1 MISKQD
7 VLEVL
12 DEYDKRGITI
22 GVLGSHSALDV
33 CDGARDE
40 GLRNVVVCQKGRDAL
55 YTNYFKSREVNGLH
69 KGMIDETLVLDTFD
83 GILTEPVQK
92 ELIKRNALFIPNR
105 SFVVYSGVRR
115 VEDEFAVP
123 LVGTRDMLKIENRE
137 TERENYYWV
146 SQQAGIPIPQQYT
159 SKDAID
165 TLVMVKLHHKYMTLE
180 RGFFTAASPDEFDEK
195 VQRLLDREV
204 ITTDAL
210 ADARIEQYIMGPVFN
225 FNFFYSPLDDEV
237 ELLGID
243 FRFESNLDGLVR
255 IPAEQ
260 QLELPKRYRD
270 PLMIIVGHANAS
282 LRESLLERVYV
293 MAERFVDFSKRHYS
307 APIIGPFCLQTIVD
321 QNMDFYV
328 YDIATRIGGGTNVHT
343 SVGAPYGNSLFGT
356 RMSSGR
362 RLALEIKRA
371 RARDELDKIVT

>member
-12 DEYDKRGITI
+12 TTYDKRDLTI

-40 GLRNVVVCQKGRDAL
+40 GLPNVVVCQKGRDTL
-55 YTNYFKSREVNGLH
+55 YTNYYKSREVNGLH
-69 KGMIDETLVLDTFD
+69 KGMVDETLVLDKFD
-83 GILTEPVQK
+83 AILNEPVQS
-92 ELIKRNALFIPNR
+92 ELKKRNTLFIPNR

-115 VEDEFAVP
+115 VEDEFSLP
-123 LVGTRDMLKIENRE
+123 LVGTRDMLKMENRE

-146 SQQAGIPIPQQYT
+146 SQQAGIPIPKQYT
-159 SKDAID
+159 SKDDID

-195 VQRLLDREV
+195 AQRLLDREV

-210 ADARIEQYIMGPVFN
+210 ADARIEQYILGPVFN
-225 FNFFYSPLDDEV
+225 FNFFYSPLDDEI

-371 RARDELDKIVT
+371 RALDQLDKIVT

>member
-1 MISKQD
+1 MINKQD

-12 DEYDKRGITI
+12 NGYDKREITI

-40 GLRNVVVCQKGRDAL
+40 GLPNLVVCQKGRDAL
-55 YTNYFKSREVNGLH
+55 YTNYFKSRDVNGVH
-69 KGMIDETLVLDTFD
+69 KGMVDETLVLDKFD
-83 GILTEPVQK
+83 AVLTETVQK
-92 ELIKRNALFIPNR
+92 ELIKRNTLFIPNR

-115 VEDEFAVP
+115 VENEFAVP

-146 SQQAGIPIPQQYT
+146 SQQAGIPIPKQYT

-204 ITTDAL
+204 ITADAL

-293 MAERFVDFSKRHYS
+293 MAERFVDFSRRHYS
-307 APIIGPFCLQTIVD
+307 APMIGPFCLQTIVD

-371 RARDELDKIVT
+371 LALDELDKIVT